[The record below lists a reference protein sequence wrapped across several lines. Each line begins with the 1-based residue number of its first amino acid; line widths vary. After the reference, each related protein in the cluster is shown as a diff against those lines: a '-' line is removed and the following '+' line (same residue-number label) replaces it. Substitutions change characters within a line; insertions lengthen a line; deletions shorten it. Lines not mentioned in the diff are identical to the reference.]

1 MQWGAVTTPGAAV
14 SSEMQISVKA
24 GRREEASDVF
34 STDYCSHSVQW
45 KRRGRKGAP
54 GKFRACGN
62 KGKALR
68 WVKGSASIVDEPP
81 I

>member
-24 GRREEASDVF
+24 GRMEEASDVY
-34 STDYCSHSVQW
+34 STDYCSHRVQ
-45 KRRGRKGAP
+45 RRGRKGAP

-68 WVKGSASIVDEPP
+68 WVKGSASIVDAPP